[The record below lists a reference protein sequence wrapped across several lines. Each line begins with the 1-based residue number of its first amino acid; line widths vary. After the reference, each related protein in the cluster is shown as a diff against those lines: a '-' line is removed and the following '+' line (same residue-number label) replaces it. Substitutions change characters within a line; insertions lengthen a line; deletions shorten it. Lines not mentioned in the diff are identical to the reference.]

1 MPRPLPLDQALG
13 DVLREIRLQK
23 GMSQEQ
29 LALACDRHRTYVS
42 LLERG
47 KNSPSVRT
55 LFMIAA
61 ALDVTPSSLL
71 KRVEKRSSGYRG
83 CQRSSPIAARPSR

>member
-1 MPRPLPLDQALG
+1 MPRPLPLDEALG
-13 DVLREIRLQK
+13 DVLREIRLQR
-23 GMSQEQ
+23 GMSQED

-55 LFMIAA
+55 LFMIAE
-61 ALDVTPSSLL
+61 ALEIAPSALL
-71 KRVEKRSSGYRG
+71 KRVEKRLG
-83 CQRSSPIAARPSR
+83 

>member
-1 MPRPLPLDQALG
+1 MPRPVPPDQAFG
-13 DVLREIRLQK
+13 DVLREIRLEK
-23 GMSQEQ
+23 GLSQEQ

-55 LFMIAA
+55 LFMIAE
-61 ALDVTPSSLL
+61 ALGVTPSSVLR
-71 KRVEKRSSGYRG
+71 RVERRT
-83 CQRSSPIAARPSR
+83 SR

>member
-1 MPRPLPLDQALG
+1 MPRPVPLHQALG
-13 DVLREIRLQK
+13 DVLREMRLQK

-29 LALACDRHRTYVS
+29 LAVACDRHRTYVS

-55 LFMIAA
+55 LFMMAE
-61 ALDVTPSSLL
+61 ALEVAPSTLL
-71 KRVEKRSSGYRG
+71 KRVEKKLGR
-83 CQRSSPIAARPSR
+83 

>member
-1 MPRPLPLDQALG
+1 MPRSLPLDQALG
-13 DVLREIRLQK
+13 DVLREARLEK
-23 GMSQEQ
+23 GISQEE

-55 LFMIAA
+55 LFMMAA
-61 ALDVTPSSLL
+61 ALDIAPSTLL
-71 KRVEKRSSGYRG
+71 KRVEKRLG
-83 CQRSSPIAARPSR
+83 

>member
-1 MPRPLPLDQALG
+1 MPRPLPLDEALG
-13 DVLREIRLQK
+13 EVLREIRLHK
-23 GMSQEQ
+23 GMSQED

-55 LFMIAA
+55 LFMMAQ
-61 ALDVTPSSLL
+61 ALEVAPSALL
-71 KRVEKRSSGYRG
+71 KGVEKRLG
-83 CQRSSPIAARPSR
+83 